1 VNPSL
6 NPLGLMSSIGSA
18 VCWGTFFV
26 PVRKVNVVNIWQLQG
41 STGIGVLLFAI
52 PIGFFW
58 GFGIV
63 PSGLLS
69 GVIWT
74 VGNILA
80 LYAVKLI
87 GLSRTSPF
95 LAGFSILVS
104 FLWGILFFEEKFSY
118 MILAI
123 GAIGLLLAGL
133 PFVTSA
139 TKTSA
144 VQRKGYFIAAASGI
158 IGGSYVIPMQ
168 ATHTLQS
175 GFFSSSLSI
184 FAIGIPLLFL
194 SRRWIKKEIV
204 AGIVSGSLFNT
215 GSLFVLIA
223 IASIGI
229 TVAYPISQTA
239 TLFAVSWGV
248 LYFKEITNKRNILRV
263 AAGSVMILSGAIL
276 LSIA

>member
-6 NPLGLMSSIGSA
+6 NPFGLMSSIGSA

-58 GFGIV
+58 GFGIL
-63 PSGLLS
+63 PSGILS
-69 GVIWT
+69 GAIWT
-74 VGNILA
+74 AGNILA
-80 LYAVKLI
+80 LYSVKLI

-104 FLWGILFFEEKFSY
+104 FLWGILFFGEKFSY

-133 PFVTSA
+133 PFITSA
-139 TKTSA
+139 TKTSSI
-144 VQRKGYFIAAASGI
+144 QRRGYFIAAASGI

-194 SRRWIKKEIV
+194 SRRWVRKEIV
-204 AGIVSGSLFNT
+204 AGMISGSLFNT
-215 GSLFVLIA
+215 GSLFVLVA

-248 LYFKEITNKRNILRV
+248 LYFKEIAHKRNILRV
-263 AAGSVMILSGAIL
+263 LTGSVMILSGAIL

>member
-1 VNPSL
+1 MNPF
-6 NPLGLMSSIGSA
+6 GLMSSVGSA

-26 PVRKVNVVNIWQLQG
+26 PVRKVNVASIWQLQG

-58 GFGIV
+58 GFGIL
-63 PSGLLS
+63 PSGLFS

-80 LYAVKLI
+80 LYSVKLI

-133 PFVTSA
+133 PFVTGS
-139 TKTSA
+139 TKTSTI
-144 VQRKGYFIAAASGI
+144 QRKGYLVAAASGI

-184 FAIGIPLLFL
+184 FAIGIPLLIL
-194 SRRWIKKEIV
+194 SRRWIRKEIA
-204 AGIVSGSLFNT
+204 AGIISGSLFNA
-215 GSLFVLIA
+215 GSLFVLTA
-223 IASIGI
+223 IVSIGI

-248 LYFKEITNKRNILRV
+248 LYFKEIARKRNILRV
-263 AAGSVMILSGAIL
+263 VIGSVMILSGAIL
-276 LSIA
+276 LSVA

>member
-1 VNPSL
+1 MNPF
-6 NPLGLMSSIGSA
+6 GLASSIGSA

-26 PVRKVNVVNIWQLQG
+26 PVKKVNVANIWQLQG

-58 GFGIV
+58 GFGIL

-69 GVIWT
+69 GVIWA

-80 LYAVKLI
+80 LYSVKLI
-87 GLSRTSPF
+87 GLSRTSPL
-95 LAGFSILVS
+95 LAGFSIIVS

-133 PFVTSA
+133 PFITSA
-139 TKTSA
+139 TKTSTI
-144 VQRKGYFIAAASGI
+144 QRKGYLVAAASGI

-194 SRRWIKKEIV
+194 SRRWIKKEIT

-215 GSLFVLIA
+215 GSLFVLMA
-223 IASIGI
+223 ISSIGI

-239 TLFAVSWGV
+239 TLFAVSWGI
-248 LYFKEITNKRNILRV
+248 LYFKEISNRRNILRV
-263 AAGSVMILSGAIL
+263 ITGSVMILSGAIL

>member
-1 VNPSL
+1 MNPI
-6 NPLGLMSSIGSA
+6 GLMSSVGSA
-18 VCWGTFFV
+18 ICWGTFFV
-26 PVRKVNVVNIWQLQG
+26 PVRKVNVASIWQLQG

-58 GFGIV
+58 GFGIL
-63 PSGLLS
+63 PSGLFS

-80 LYAVKLI
+80 LYSVKLI

-123 GAIGLLLAGL
+123 VAIGLLLAGL

-139 TKTSA
+139 AKTST
-144 VQRKGYFIAAASGI
+144 VQRKGYLVAAASGI

-184 FAIGIPLLFL
+184 FAISLPLLIL
-194 SRRWIKKEIV
+194 SRRLIRKEIA
-204 AGIVSGSLFNT
+204 AGIISGSLFNA
-215 GSLFVLIA
+215 GSLFVLTA
-223 IASIGI
+223 IVSIGI

-248 LYFKEITNKRNILRV
+248 LYFKEIARKRNILRV
-263 AAGSVMILSGAIL
+263 VIGSVMILSGAIL
-276 LSIA
+276 LSVA

>member
-1 VNPSL
+1 MNPF
-6 NPLGLMSSIGSA
+6 GLMSSVGSA

-26 PVRKVNVVNIWQLQG
+26 PVRKVNVASIWQLQG

-58 GFGIV
+58 GFGIL
-63 PSGLLS
+63 PSGLFS

-80 LYAVKLI
+80 LYSVKLI

-139 TKTSA
+139 TKTSI
-144 VQRKGYFIAAASGI
+144 VQRKGYLVAAASGI

-184 FAIGIPLLFL
+184 FAISLPLLIL
-194 SRRWIKKEIV
+194 SRRWIRKEIA
-204 AGIVSGSLFNT
+204 AGIISGSLFNA
-215 GSLFVLIA
+215 GSLFVLTA
-223 IASIGI
+223 IVSIGI

-248 LYFKEITNKRNILRV
+248 LYFKEIARKRNILRV
-263 AAGSVMILSGAIL
+263 VIGSVMILSGAIL
-276 LSIA
+276 LSVA

>member
-1 VNPSL
+1 
-6 NPLGLMSSIGSA
+6 MSSIGSA

-26 PVRKVNVVNIWQLQG
+26 PVRKVTVANIWQLQG
-41 STGIGVLLFAI
+41 STGIGVILFAI
-52 PIGFFW
+52 PISFFW
-58 GFGIV
+58 GFEIL

-69 GVIWT
+69 GAIWT
-74 VGNILA
+74 AGNILA
-80 LYAVKLI
+80 LYSVRLI
-87 GLSRTSPF
+87 GLSRTSPL

-104 FLWGILFFEEKFSY
+104 FLWGIFYFEEKFSY

-123 GAIGLLLAGL
+123 GAIVLLLAGL

-139 TKTSA
+139 SKTST
-144 VQRKGYFIAAASGI
+144 VQRKGYLIAAASGI
-158 IGGSYVIPMQ
+158 VGGSYVIPMQ

-184 FAIGIPLLFL
+184 FLIGIPLLFL
-194 SRRWIKKEIV
+194 SRRWIKREIV
-204 AGIVSGSLFNT
+204 AGVISGSLFNA
-215 GSLFVLIA
+215 GSLFVLMA

-239 TLFAVSWGV
+239 TLFAVSWGI
-248 LYFKEITNKRNILRV
+248 LYFKEISNRRNILKV
-263 AAGSVMILSGAIL
+263 ITGSVMILSGAIL

>member
-1 VNPSL
+1 MNPSL
-6 NPLGLMSSIGSA
+6 NPFGLMSSVGSA

-26 PVRKVNVVNIWQLQG
+26 PVRKVNVASIWQLQG

-58 GFGIV
+58 GFGIL
-63 PSGLLS
+63 PSGLFS

-80 LYAVKLI
+80 LYSVKLI

-104 FLWGILFFEEKFSY
+104 FLWGILFFQEKFSY

-133 PFVTSA
+133 PFVTGA
-139 TKTSA
+139 TKTSTI
-144 VQRKGYFIAAASGI
+144 QRKGYLVAAASGI

-184 FAIGIPLLFL
+184 FAIGIPLLIL
-194 SRRWIKKEIV
+194 SRRWIRKEIV
-204 AGIVSGSLFNT
+204 AGIISGSLFNA
-215 GSLFVLIA
+215 GSLFVLTA
-223 IASIGI
+223 IVSIGI
-229 TVAYPISQTA
+229 TVACPISQTA

-248 LYFKEITNKRNILRV
+248 LYFKEIARKRNILRV
-263 AAGSVMILSGAIL
+263 IIGSVMILSGAIL
-276 LSIA
+276 LSVA

>member
-1 VNPSL
+1 MNAS
-6 NPLGLMSSIGSA
+6 GLTSAIGSA
-18 VCWGTFFV
+18 ICWGTFFV
-26 PVRKVNVVNIWQLQG
+26 PVRKVNVASIWQLQG
-41 STGIGVLLFAI
+41 STGIGVLVFAI
-52 PIGFFW
+52 PIAFFW
-58 GFGIV
+58 GFDIL

-69 GVIWT
+69 GAIWT
-74 VGNILA
+74 AGNILA
-80 LYAVKLI
+80 LYSVRLI

-104 FLWGILFFEEKFSY
+104 FLWGILFFGEKFNY

-133 PFVTSA
+133 PFVASA
-139 TKTSA
+139 AKASV
-144 VQRKGYFIAAASGI
+144 VQRKGYFIAAVSGI
-158 IGGSYVIPMQ
+158 VGGSYVIPMQ

-194 SRRWIKKEIV
+194 SRRWMKKEII
-204 AGIVSGSLFNT
+204 AGAISGSLFNL
-215 GSLFVLIA
+215 GSLSVLIA

-248 LYFKEITNKRNILRV
+248 LYFKEIVHRKNIFRV
-263 AAGSVMILSGAIL
+263 IMGSIMILSGAVL

>member
-1 VNPSL
+1 MNSS
-6 NPLGLMSSIGSA
+6 GLVSAVGSA
-18 VCWGTFFV
+18 ICWGTFLV
-26 PVRKVNVVNIWQLQG
+26 PVKKVNVGSILQLQG
-41 STGIGVLLFAI
+41 SIGIGVIIFAI
-52 PIGFFW
+52 PIAFFW
-58 GFGIV
+58 GFNIL

-74 VGNILA
+74 IGNVLA
-80 LYAVKLI
+80 LYSVRLI

-104 FLWGILFFEEKFSY
+104 FLWGIIFFEERFNY
-118 MILAI
+118 IVLAVA
-123 GAIGLLLAGL
+123 AIGLLLAGL
-133 PFVTSA
+133 PFVASTAKA
-139 TKTSA
+139 T
-144 VQRKGYFIAAASGI
+144 VIQRKGYVVAAASGI
-158 IGGSYVIPMQ
+158 VGGSYVIPMQ

-194 SRRWIKKEIV
+194 SRRWIKKEILSGV
-204 AGIVSGSLFNT
+204 LSGSLFNL
-215 GSLFVLIA
+215 GSLSVLVA

-239 TLFAVSWGV
+239 TLFAVSWGI
-248 LYFKEITNKRNILRV
+248 LYFKEIAHKQNILK
-263 AAGSVMILSGAIL
+263 AIMGSVMILSGAVL

>member
-1 VNPSL
+1 LNPS
-6 NPLGLMSSIGSA
+6 GLISAIGSA
-18 VCWGTFFV
+18 ISWGTFFV
-26 PVRKVNVVNIWQLQG
+26 PVRKVNVVDIWKLQG

-52 PIGFFW
+52 PIAFFW
-58 GFGIV
+58 GFEIL

-69 GVIWT
+69 GAIWT
-74 VGNILA
+74 TGNILA
-80 LYAVKLI
+80 LYSVRLI

-104 FLWGILFFEEKFSY
+104 FLWGVLFFEEKFNY
-118 MILAI
+118 MVLAI
-123 GAIGLLLAGL
+123 SAIGLLLAGL
-133 PFVTSA
+133 PFVASA
-139 TKTSA
+139 AKASV
-144 VQRKGYFIAAASGI
+144 VQRKGYFVAAASGI
-158 IGGSYVIPMQ
+158 VGGSYVIPMQ

-184 FAIGIPLLFL
+184 FVIGVPLLFL
-194 SRRWIKKEIV
+194 SRRWIKKEVI
-204 AGIVSGSLFNT
+204 AGIVSGSLFNL
-215 GSLFVLIA
+215 GSLSVLIA

-248 LYFKEITNKRNILRV
+248 LYFKEIVHKRNILRV
-263 AAGSVMILSGAIL
+263 IMGSVMILSGAAL

>member
-1 VNPSL
+1 MNSSG
-6 NPLGLMSSIGSA
+6 LGSAIGSA
-18 VCWGTFFV
+18 ICWGTFFV
-26 PVRKVNVVNIWQLQG
+26 PVRKINVASILQLQG

-58 GFGIV
+58 GFGIL

-69 GVIWT
+69 GAIWT
-74 VGNILA
+74 TGNVLA
-80 LYAVKLI
+80 LYSVRLI

-104 FLWGILFFEEKFSY
+104 FLWGIFFFGEKFNY
-118 MILAI
+118 MILAVA
-123 GAIGLLLAGL
+123 AIGLLLAGL
-133 PFVTSA
+133 PFVASA
-139 TKTSA
+139 AKASS
-144 VQRKGYFIAAASGI
+144 VQRRGYLIAAASGI
-158 IGGSYVIPMQ
+158 VGGSYVIPMQ

-184 FAIGIPLLFL
+184 FAIGIPLLIL
-194 SRRWIKKEIV
+194 SRRWIKKEV
-204 AGIVSGSLFNT
+204 MAGVISGGLFNLGSL
-215 GSLFVLIA
+215 SVLIA

-248 LYFKEITNKRNILRV
+248 LYFKEIVHKRNILRV
-263 AAGSVMILSGAIL
+263 IMGSIMILSGAAL

>member
-1 VNPSL
+1 MKLYL
-6 NPLGLMSSIGSA
+6 NPFGLMSSIGSA

-58 GFGIV
+58 GFGIL
-63 PSGLLS
+63 PSGILS
-69 GVIWT
+69 GTIWT
-74 VGNILA
+74 AGNILA
-80 LYAVKLI
+80 LYSVKLI

-104 FLWGILFFEEKFSY
+104 FLWGILFFGEKFSY

-133 PFVTSA
+133 PFITSA
-139 TKTSA
+139 TKTSSI
-144 VQRKGYFIAAASGI
+144 QRRGYFIAAASGI

-194 SRRWIKKEIV
+194 SRRWVRKEIV
-204 AGIVSGSLFNT
+204 AGMISGSLFNT
-215 GSLFVLIA
+215 GSLFVLVA

-248 LYFKEITNKRNILRV
+248 LYFKEIAHKRNILRV
-263 AAGSVMILSGAIL
+263 LTGSVMILSGAIL

>member
-1 VNPSL
+1 MNPF
-6 NPLGLMSSIGSA
+6 GLASSIGSA

-26 PVRKVNVVNIWQLQG
+26 PVKKVKVANIWQLQG

-58 GFGIV
+58 GFGIL

-69 GVIWT
+69 GVIWA

-80 LYAVKLI
+80 LYSVKII

-104 FLWGILFFEEKFSY
+104 FLWGILFFGEKFSY

-133 PFVTSA
+133 PIIASA
-139 TKTSA
+139 TKTSTI
-144 VQRKGYFIAAASGI
+144 QRKGYLIAAASGI

-175 GFFSSSLSI
+175 GFFSSSLAI
-184 FAIGIPLLFL
+184 FAIGIPLLL
-194 SRRWIKKEIV
+194 SSRKWSKKEIT
-204 AGIVSGSLFNT
+204 AGIISGSLFNT
-215 GSLFVLIA
+215 GSLFVLMA

-248 LYFKEITNKRNILRV
+248 LYFKEISNRRNILRV
-263 AAGSVMILSGAIL
+263 ITGSVMILSGAVL